1 MKKILFCFLCW
12 SSFSNAQVQERNQI
26 GAFYHLGYTAM
37 SYQKATEN
45 PGFDRIMDSLQTGGM
60 AQEFGLSFF
69 RRLTRELSFV
79 SGLHFQNFSYNFLE
93 NALPGMKTY
102 QHVLNYMALPL
113 GLEYNFIT
121 EKWQPF
127 LGFTLVT
134 SKLVDS
140 HIAYIPQEGW
150 NEIQSSAYTPNTT
163 WQFSS
168 NINFGAQLPVTLKW
182 SIKPSVIFSY
192 TLNSIGSSNAP
203 QRPYQLGFQTAVLYN
218 F

>member
-1 MKKILFCFLCW
+1 
-12 SSFSNAQVQERNQI
+12 
-26 GAFYHLGYTAM
+26 M
-37 SYQKATEN
+37 SYQKAAEN
-45 PGFDRIMDSLQTGGM
+45 PDFNRIMDSFQTGGM
-60 AQEFGLSFF
+60 AQELGLTYA

-79 SGLHFQNFSYNFLE
+79 SGLHFQNFRYNFLE

-102 QHVLNYMALPL
+102 QHVLNYIALPL

-127 LGFTLVT
+127 LGITMVS

-140 HIAYIPQEGW
+140 HIAYIPQVGW

-168 NINFGAQLPVTLKW
+168 NIIFGAQLPVTLKW
-182 SIKPSVIFSY
+182 SVKPSVKFSY
-192 TLNSIGSSNAP
+192 TLNSIGSSNVP
-203 QRPYQLGFQTAVLYN
+203 QRPYQFGFQTAVLYN